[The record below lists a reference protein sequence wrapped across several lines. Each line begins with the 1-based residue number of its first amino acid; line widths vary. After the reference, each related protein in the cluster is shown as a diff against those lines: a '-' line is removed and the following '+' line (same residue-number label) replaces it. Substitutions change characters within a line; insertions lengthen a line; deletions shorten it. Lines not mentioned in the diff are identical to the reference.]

1 MRKSAPLFCA
11 LLLSLSARRAWIEI
25 LFVPRFEPA
34 AAGAAVHIGGGQAI
48 PDIQAGVFFV
58 AQDVVQAVFAEWLPP
73 AGYIAPSVKGIY
85 NFSVARSLLV
95 QVKNQLHRLSLPR
108 NNGILACRFIH
119 RIAQRRRATC
129 GSCCKGV
136 FAQTFGN
143 LLRQVGAVPLVDGLG
158 YIAHELALRSGVK
171 VFRRGNDLNALPAQL
186 HFDHRLLI
194 RVAEKAVQLV
204 HDDVLHP
211 GGSCIGQHALEFRAF
226 PPAAAVAMVL
236 IDLYQL
242 IPCRGGK
249 GDDCTLLG
257 FQRFLTLLIGRFTAI
272 AKSPRGLHWRRNCG
286 NHKLLLLLYR
296 SRGFY

>member
-1 MRKSAPLFCA
+1 MF
-11 LLLSLSARRAWIEI
+11 
-25 LFVPRFEPA
+25 
-34 AAGAAVHIGGGQAI
+34 
-48 PDIQAGVFFV
+48 
-58 AQDVVQAVFAEWLPP
+58 
-73 AGYIAPSVKGIY
+73 
-85 NFSVARSLLV
+85 RS
-95 QVKNQLHRLSLPR
+95 
-108 NNGILACRFIH
+108 
-119 RIAQRRRATC
+119 
-129 GSCCKGV
+129 
-136 FAQTFGN
+136 
-143 LLRQVGAVPLVDGLG
+143 
-158 YIAHELALRSGVK
+158 
-171 VFRRGNDLNALPAQL
+171 GNDLNAMPAQL

-286 NHKLLLLLYR
+286 NHNITPLQKSLFNPRHVFQGYFYTILGFLFHFIAFAPVASPAESLQIVL
-296 SRGFY
+296 SRQSTF